1 MKQTNLNIRT
11 ENNMI
16 ELLKEVSEQNCESYS
31 SFIRNLI
38 RQNIKQEFPKIYNKY
53 Y

>member
-11 ENNMI
+11 EDTMI
-16 ELLKEVSEQNCESYS
+16 ELLKEVSEQTVKLF
-31 SFIRNLI
+31 FIRNLI
-38 RQNIKQEFPKIYNKY
+38 RQNIKRDFPNIFNKY

>member
-11 ENNMI
+11 EDTMI

-31 SFIRNLI
+31 SYIRNLI
-38 RQNIKQEFPKIYNKY
+38 RQNIKRDFPNIFNKY

>member
-16 ELLKEVSEQNCESYS
+16 EVLKEVSEQNCESYS

-38 RQNIKQEFPKIYNKY
+38 REKIKQDFTNIYNKY